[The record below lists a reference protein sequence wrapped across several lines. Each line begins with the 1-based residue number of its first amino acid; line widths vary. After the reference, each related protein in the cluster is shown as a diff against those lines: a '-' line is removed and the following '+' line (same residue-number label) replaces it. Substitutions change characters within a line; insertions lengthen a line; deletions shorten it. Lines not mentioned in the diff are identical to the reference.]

1 MKKNIFVPLLAFLV
15 TALTISCGSKSAGTP
30 NNNNNNNTNDT
41 VPVVTPPNP
50 DSTITY
56 TQYGTPFSNVPSPEN
71 AVIYEVNIRAFS
83 PGGNFSGV
91 TARLDSIQA
100 LGVNV
105 IYLMPIY
112 PVGVVKSINS
122 PYCVED
128 YLSVNPYFGTLADLR
143 ALVDAAHA
151 LNMSVML
158 DWVANHT
165 SWDNPWITEHK
176 EWYAQDGSGNI
187 VSPAGYNDVAQL
199 NYNNQY
205 MRIQMIADMKY
216 WVYAANVDGFRCD
229 YADNIP
235 ENFWAQD
242 IDTLRAI
249 STHKLLLLAEGSRDS
264 NYLSGFDYNF
274 GFNFYGNLKSIYS
287 SNLSVQSI
295 DGLNSADYVDASGTQ
310 QIVRYTTNH
319 DVNSSD
325 GTPLQLFG
333 GNNGSMAAFAVA
345 ALMRSVPFIYDG
357 QEVGM
362 TTPITFPFTTVKI
375 DWTENIPMT
384 ALYKTIISF
393 RANNVAV
400 REAVPVSYSSA
411 DVCAFT
417 KTYNSNEVL
426 VIANMLNETTTYTTP
441 TALVNTQWTNASD
454 GTTFTATSQITLQ
467 PYQYLLLHN

>member
-1 MKKNIFVPLLAFLV
+1 MRKKGIFIHLLAILV
-15 TALTISCGSKSAGTP
+15 IAFTVSCSSKSSGAPG
-30 NNNNNNNTNDT
+30 NNTTDT
-41 VPVVTPPNP
+41 VPVVTPTDP

-56 TQYGTPFSNVPSPEN
+56 TQYGTPFTNVPSPEN

-83 PGGNFSGV
+83 SGGNFQGV
-91 TARLDSIQA
+91 TARLDSIAA

-105 IYLMPIY
+105 VYLMPIY
-112 PVGVVKSINS
+112 PIGVLNSINS
-122 PYCVED
+122 PYCVKD
-128 YLSVNPYFGTLADLR
+128 YLSVNPEFGTLADLQ
-143 ALVDAAHA
+143 ALVAAAHA
-151 LNMSVML
+151 LNMSVIL
-158 DWVANHT
+158 DWVANET
-165 SWDNPWITEHK
+165 SWDNEWITEHK
-176 EWYAQDGSGNI
+176 DWYAQDGSGNI
-187 VSPAGYNDVAQL
+187 VSPTGYNDVAQL
-199 NYNNQY
+199 NYSNQY
-205 MRIQMIADMKY
+205 MEIQMIADMKY
-216 WVYAANVDGFRCD
+216 WVYAANIDGFRCD

-235 ENFWAQD
+235 DVFWAQD

-249 STHKLLLLAEGSRDS
+249 STHKLLLLAEGSRS
-264 NYLSGFDYNF
+264 ANYLAGFDYNF

-287 SNLSVQSI
+287 SDLSAISI
-295 DGLNSADYVDASGTQ
+295 DGLNNSDYVDASGTQ

-325 GTPLQLFG
+325 GTPIQLFG
-333 GNNGSMAAFAVA
+333 GDNGSMAAFAVA
-345 ALMRSVPFIYDG
+345 ALSKSVPFIYNG

-384 ALYKTIISF
+384 ALYKAILSF
-393 RANNVAV
+393 RANNAAV

-426 VIANMLNETTTYTTP
+426 VIVNMRNETINYTTP

-454 GTTFTATSQITLQ
+454 GTTFTAASQIALQ

>member
-1 MKKNIFVPLLAFLV
+1 MHKKGIFIHLLVILVIAFSV
-15 TALTISCGSKSAGTP
+15 SCSSKSSVPP
-30 NNNNNNNTNDT
+30 NNNGTDT

-56 TQYGTPFSNVPSPEN
+56 TQYGTPFTNVPSPEN

-83 PGGNFSGV
+83 SGGNFQGV
-91 TARLDSIQA
+91 MARLDSIAA

-105 IYLMPIY
+105 VYLMPIY
-112 PVGVVKSINS
+112 PVGVLKSINS
-122 PYCVED
+122 PYCVEN
-128 YLSVNPYFGTLADLR
+128 YLAVNPEFGTLADLQ
-143 ALVDAAHA
+143 ALVAAAHA

-176 EWYAQDGSGNI
+176 DWYAQDGSGNI
-187 VSPAGYNDVAQL
+187 VSPSGYNDVAQL
-199 NYNNQY
+199 NYTNSS

-216 WVYAANVDGFRCD
+216 WVYAANIDGFRCD

-235 ENFWAQD
+235 SDFWAQD

-249 STHKLLLLAEGSRDS
+249 TTHKLLLLAEGSRS
-264 NYLSGFDYNF
+264 ANYQSGFDYNF

-287 SNLSVQSI
+287 SDLSAISI
-295 DGLNSADYVDASGTQ
+295 DGLNTSDYVDASGTQ

-319 DVNSSD
+319 DVNGSD

-333 GNNGSMAAFAVA
+333 GANGSMAAFAVA
-345 ALMRSVPFIYDG
+345 ALSKSVPFIYNG

-362 TTPITFPFTTVKI
+362 TTPITFPFTSVKI
-375 DWTENIPMT
+375 NWTGNIPMT
-384 ALYKTIISF
+384 ALYKAIISF
-393 RANNVAV
+393 RANNAAV
-400 REAVPVSYSSA
+400 REAAPVSYSSA

-417 KTYNSNEVL
+417 KTSGANEVL
-426 VIANMLNETTTYTTP
+426 VLVNMRNQTINYTTP
-441 TALVNTQWTNASD
+441 TALVNTQWTNAAD
-454 GTTFTATSQITLQ
+454 GTTFTATSQVTLQ
-467 PYQYLLLHN
+467 PYQYYLLHN